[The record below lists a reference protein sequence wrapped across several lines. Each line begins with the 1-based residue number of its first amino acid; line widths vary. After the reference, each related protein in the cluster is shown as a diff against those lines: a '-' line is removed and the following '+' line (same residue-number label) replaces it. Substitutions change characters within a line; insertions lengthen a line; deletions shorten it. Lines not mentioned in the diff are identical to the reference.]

1 MIQILADNVLAYDS
15 RLEDYDLQALM
26 VTRGLNKGGT
36 ASITMPPNHPAYNMF
51 TSYKTIVE
59 IYRDGLLR
67 FRGRALYP
75 TDDRYNCRTITCE
88 GELCFF
94 QDAVSRPYLYRGT
107 PAEVFEAVVGVYNE
121 QVEEPKRF
129 RVGTITVVDANDYI
143 RLEHE
148 SAEPVADTIKKLLDR
163 CGGYIVFTTDP
174 EDGARVINWYATMQY
189 RSNQVIEFG
198 ENLLDFARQGVN
210 VELATAVLPYGAK
223 DETTGQRITIESV
236 NNGLDYI
243 EDAEA
248 VALRGRI
255 IKAVTWD
262 DVTTPANLLRKAQ
275 QWLNDNRY
283 IVTSLV
289 LTALDL
295 SVKEGAPPKIL
306 VESDVVILPEQT
318 LQISSYSS
326 VSGFQQKIEVGLDYE
341 VTWNGEKYICT
352 AFNYDGGAHL
362 GNPALLSYCPLPATD
377 DPFIITSYGGKGGF
391 VGQGSGNVQTVT
403 LKITGAPYYVTEVG
417 IDSFQEGDNIRV
429 LSKPHGVDDYFL
441 LTEQTEDML
450 NPDGGQITMGKDL
463 RTLTDADVA
472 GDEATRGEIHKTKH
486 EIKADYQLNIA
497 QAVQATEQVLSS
509 MISQTSDAIR
519 TEVSQTYATN
529 EQLLEA
535 VSTTMTQL
543 SDQFLFEFST
553 LKALVDENDAEAREQ
568 LTEIYK
574 YISFKDG
581 NIQLGASD
589 SAITLTIENDM
600 IVFKKN
606 GVQFGWWDGVDF
618 HTGNIVV
625 EVNERAQFGN
635 FAFIPRSNGSL
646 SFLKV
651 GG

>member
-15 RLEDYDLQALM
+15 RLEDYDLQALR

-107 PAEVFEAVVGVYNE
+107 PDEVFTAVVGVYNE
-121 QVEEPKRF
+121 QVEAPKRF

-223 DETTGQRITIESV
+223 DETTGQRLTIESV

-289 LTALDL
+289 LTAMDL
-295 SVKEGAPPKIL
+295 SLMDK
-306 VESDVVILPEQT
+306 
-318 LQISSYSS
+318 
-326 VSGFQQKIEVGLDYE
+326 
-341 VTWNGEKYICT
+341 
-352 AFNYDGGAHL
+352 
-362 GNPALLSYCPLPATD
+362 
-377 DPFIITSYGGKGGF
+377 
-391 VGQGSGNVQTVT
+391 TV
-403 LKITGAPYYVTEVG
+403 
-417 IDSFQEGDNIRV
+417 DNFQEGDNIRV
-429 LSKPHGVDDYFL
+429 LSKPHGIDDYFL

-497 QAVQATEQVLSS
+497 QAVQATEQTLSS

-519 TEVSQTYATN
+519 SEVSQTYATN
-529 EQLLEA
+529 DQLLEA

-568 LTEIYK
+568 LTEIHK

-581 NIQLGASD
+581 SIQLGASD

-600 IVFKKN
+600 IVFRKN